1 MLMYSLLPRMP
12 PPEPNNSTI
21 PRTTRLWRWIWRVVR
36 SILIVYTVIVA
47 MLAGFQRSLIYGP
60 KRVSAQEMRLA
71 GVDFEAESVEIRS
84 HDNITLHGWK
94 LRGWSHQAVNGNI
107 PDSRSR
113 PVILYFCGNAMH
125 RAYRRQEF
133 ELLARLGVDVYC
145 FDYRGYG
152 ENSGSPTETDLAKDA
167 HAAWNYLTADQGI
180 AASRIVL
187 FGESLGGGVA
197 TRLAAELC
205 EGGEI
210 PGGLILRS
218 TFTSLTDVAQRLF
231 WWLPVRYVLLD
242 RFPSSERIDNVSCP
256 ILVLH
261 GDQDSLIPIEIGQQ
275 LFSAAPRESRSG
287 VAKRFVPL
295 PGADHNDYL
304 EISQAL
310 VSTAISEFLG
320 ELAKE

>member
-1 MLMYSLLPRMP
+1 MNL
-12 PPEPNNSTI
+12 PEPNNSTI
-21 PRTTRLWRWIWRVVR
+21 PRVTRLRRWVWRFVRRV
-36 SILIVYTVIVA
+36 LIVYTVIVA

-60 KRVSAQEMRLA
+60 KKVSAQEMRLA
-71 GVDFEAESVEIRS
+71 GVDSEFESVEFQS

-94 LRGWSHQAVNGNI
+94 LGGGSQLAATGNF
-107 PDSRSR
+107 PDFRPR
-113 PVILYFCGNAMH
+113 PVILFFCGNAMH
-125 RAYRRQEF
+125 RAYRLQEF
-133 ELLARLGVDVYC
+133 ELLARLGADVYC

-152 ENSGSPTETDLAKDA
+152 ENAGSPTETDLAQDA
-167 HAAWNYLTADQGI
+167 HAAWSYLTADQGV

-205 EGGEI
+205 QRGEI

-242 RFPSSERIDNVSCP
+242 RFPSSERIGKVSCP

-275 LFSAAPRESRSG
+275 LFAAAPRESRSG
-287 VAKRFVPL
+287 MAKRFVPL

-304 EISQAL
+304 DVSKGL
-310 VSTAISEFLG
+310 VSTAIGEFLG
-320 ELAKE
+320 ELAKK